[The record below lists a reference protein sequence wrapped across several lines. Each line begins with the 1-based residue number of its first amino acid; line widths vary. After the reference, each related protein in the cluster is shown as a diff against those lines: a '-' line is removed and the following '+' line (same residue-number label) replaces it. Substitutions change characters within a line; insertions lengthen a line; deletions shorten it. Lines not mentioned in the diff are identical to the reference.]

1 MAKALSKV
9 VSAAVVGN
17 IIEVYDMSIYG
28 YLAAYI
34 AINFFPQHNSMVGL
48 VNTFAVFFLGF
59 LARPLGSILFGYIGD
74 RRGRKAAL
82 VLSVILMAVAT
93 CAIGLL
99 PTYHSMGSTAAVL
112 LIIFRLFQG
121 FSVGGEYLGSSIFLV
136 EHAPEKRRGLFGG
149 FAMLSGNTGMLIAA
163 GAAWLVTYF
172 IPEHAI
178 IDYGWRLPFVG
189 ALIGGVVGLWLRTRA
204 SETKAFQEVQRH
216 NTRLSHPLVESFVYF
231 RRALIRI
238 VGLTWLGVVATYLTV
253 VFMPTYMSSVLHYSL
268 HEALTINLVS
278 IVSLLIWI
286 PAAGMLSD
294 RYGRRTMMAI
304 GAVGLMV
311 GILPYYGLLT
321 MGNNWIA
328 FIAQSGIMIPLGIY
342 CGVTPTCI
350 VEMVPPHV
358 RFSAT
363 TFGYNMGAAIFGGT
377 TPLIAIWLI
386 HKTGFVLS
394 PGFYLIFCG
403 LFSLAVVYRMDET
416 AKAKLKPI
424 GIV

>member
-28 YLAAYI
+28 YLAAFI
-34 AINFFPQHNSMVGL
+34 AINFFPQHNTMVGL

-82 VLSVILMAVAT
+82 VLSVLLMAGAT
-93 CAIGLL
+93 CAMGLL
-99 PTYHSMGSTAAVL
+99 PTYHSIGGTAAIL
-112 LIIFRLFQG
+112 LIILRLLQG

-149 FAMLSGNTGMLIAA
+149 FAMLSGNAGMLVAA
-163 GAAWLVTYF
+163 ATAWAVTYF
-172 IPEHAI
+172 VPHQAI
-178 IDYGWRLPFVG
+178 IDYGWRIPFIG
-189 ALIGGVVGLWLRTRA
+189 AIIGGAAGLWLRLRA

-231 RRALIRI
+231 RRALISI
-238 VGLTWLGVVATYLTV
+238 VGLTWLGVVATYLLV
-253 VFMPTYMSSVLHYSL
+253 VFMPTYMSSVLHYGF
-268 HEALTINLVS
+268 HEAITINLLSV
-278 IVSLLIWI
+278 VSLLIWI
-286 PAAGMLSD
+286 PIAGMLSD
-294 RYGRRTMMAI
+294 RFGRRIMMAI
-304 GAVGLMV
+304 GGLGLMI
-311 GILPYYGLLT
+311 GIVPYYSLL
-321 MGNNWIA
+321 MMNNYWIA
-328 FIAQSGIMIPLGIY
+328 LAAQCGIMIPLGVY

-363 TFGYNMGAAIFGGT
+363 TFAYNIGAAIFGGT

-386 HKTGFVLS
+386 HKTGFPLS
-394 PGFYLIFCG
+394 PGYYLIFCG
-403 LFSLAVVYRMDET
+403 LFSLAAIYRMDET
-416 AKAKLKPI
+416 AKSKLKPI

>member
-28 YLAAYI
+28 YLAAFI
-34 AINFFPQHNSMVGL
+34 AMNFFPNHNSMVGL

-82 VLSVILMAVAT
+82 VLSVLLMAAAT

-99 PTYHSMGSTAAVL
+99 PTYHSIGPMAAVL
-112 LIIFRLFQG
+112 LVILRLFQG

-136 EHAPEKRRGLFGG
+136 EHAPEKHRGLFGG
-149 FAMLSGNTGMLIAA
+149 FAMLSGNAGMLVAA
-163 GAAWLVTYF
+163 AAAWTVTYF
-172 IPEHAI
+172 IPQQEI
-178 IDYGWRLPFVG
+178 IKYGWRIPFV
-189 ALIGGVVGLWLRTRA
+189 AAFIGGGVGLWLRLRA

-231 RRALIRI
+231 RRALISI
-238 VGLTWLGVVATYLTV
+238 VGLTWLGVVATYLLV
-253 VFMPTYMSSVLHYSL
+253 VFMPTFMSSVLHYSF
-268 HEALTINLVS
+268 HDAITINLVS
-278 IVSLLIWI
+278 VISLLIWI
-286 PAAGMLSD
+286 PVAGMLSD
-294 RYGRRTMMAI
+294 RFGRRIMMAI
-304 GAVGLMV
+304 GALGLML
-311 GILPYYGLLT
+311 GILPYYELL
-321 MGNNWIA
+321 MMNQLWLA
-328 FIAQSGIMIPLGIY
+328 YVAQSAIMIPLGIY
-342 CGVTPTCI
+342 CGVTPTCM

-363 TFGYNMGAAIFGGT
+363 TFAYNIGAAIFGGT

-386 HKTGFVLS
+386 HKTALPLS
-394 PGFYLIFCG
+394 PGYYLIFCG
-403 LFSLAVVYRMDET
+403 LFSLVAIYHMDET
-416 AKAKLKPI
+416 AKSKLKPI